1 MPYSERE
8 KQLILETF
16 IKTNNSAKLAQRE
29 LRRINPRMH
38 VPDKKTF
45 LRIYEKFQQTSSRAR
60 KKRTMERDEN
70 SDLNILLKVE
80 ENPNISLRTISKSL
94 KEELDDLKNTS
105 YGRIQNTL
113 KKVGYKAFKIRPT
126 TKLTPGQREKRVEFC
141 QTMLEKIN
149 LNNSYLKTI
158 FWTDESSFST
168 SGMINRKNTRLWAT
182 VNPHC
187 YREFKFQGRQTVN
200 VWCAILNNKI
210 IGPHFFNVTLNGN
223 VYLNFLQ
230 QELEDYFDELPLEQE
245 RNIVF
250 QQDGA
255 PPHSVVAVK
264 NYLNQRFNGWIGRD
278 APIKWPPNS
287 PDLTP
292 MDAFLWGTLKDRVN
306 ANIIENTEHLKE
318 LIRTEIQIL
327 NEDYTQSITA
337 ALERLR
343 RTYIKCIEENGG
355 PVEQF
360 NL

>member
-8 KQLILETF
+8 KQLILQTF
-16 IKTNNSAKLAQRE
+16 IKANNSVKLAKRE
-29 LRRINPRMH
+29 LLRINPRMH
-38 VPDKKTF
+38 VPHKNTF
-45 LRIYEKFQQTSSRAR
+45 HRIYEKFQETSSLAR

-80 ENPNISLRTISKSL
+80 ENPNISLRTISTSL
-94 KEELDDLKNTS
+94 KEELDNSKNSS
-105 YGRIQNTL
+105 YGRVQNTL
-113 KKVGYKAFKIRPT
+113 KRSGYKPFKIRPV
-126 TKLTPGQREKRVEFC
+126 TKLTQRQREKRVEFC

-149 LNNSYLKTI
+149 LNPSYFKNI

-168 SGMINRKNTRLWAT
+168 SGMINRKNTRQWAT

-187 YREFKFQGRQTVN
+187 YREFKFQGRQSVN

-210 IGPHFFNVTLNGN
+210 IGPHFFNVTLNGER
-223 VYLNFLQ
+223 YRNFLQ

-255 PPHSVVAVK
+255 PPHSVVAVT
-264 NYLNQRFNGWIGRD
+264 NYLNQRFNEWIGRN

-306 ANIIENTEHLKE
+306 ANTIENTERLKE
-318 LIRTEIQIL
+318 LIRTEILIL
-327 NEDYTQSITA
+327 NEDYSQSITA
-337 ALERLR
+337 ALQRLR
-343 RTYIKCIEENGG
+343 RTYRKCIQQNGG